1 MRAKPIKH
9 LPSTIAKSNAAIEMK
24 WAELLEKDI
33 PQELFTEIQTQMAA
47 CTNII
52 KSKDALINDFM
63 LQLRKKDEEYVRALR
78 QQAEDIDE
86 LLTKIRTEYKKIQSE
101 YDKELDSIEDTYLEE
116 RDRMIQDHITDI
128 DTLFESRR
136 SREIYYKESKQ
147 KREEQYQK
155 EIDDLL
161 SKGADQYNKL
171 KIELEMN
178 IQTLKQQLEEI
189 RATYQLNTEKL
200 DYNYR
205 VLTELD
211 VEKNAELSRYKRR
224 LTRLKDQL
232 NHFTGRYQE
241 ISTADSRTN
250 TELTEDYRRLTQKYK
265 DLQAKFRHFEV
276 ADTIKFDEIWNMHEE
291 EAKDLVDKL
300 LKADKVVSEQQL
312 GWVWRP
318 PDLEALA
325 GRGLAGT
332 APVDMSGAPP
342 AAKDGNTAEF
352 DEEDE
357 DIENHRKKISGAKV
371 RAMLRVL
378 AAEAGFLVQ
387 GELEESLKALPDAEA
402 EISRAEALLRAL
414 GVKNADRMN
423 ALMSYFFRD
432 PAAAN
437 PGKKPSG
444 LSASGARPTTDEV
457 SLSSD
462 QDENWEGTWMP
473 GDVSDEIQELKLMIK
488 PEDVIGA
495 VRAFMEDA
503 ADAIPLLGGNK
514 SRDVGAGGGGKRKKK
529 QMKAYW
535 NQLSQIVPDEAV
547 GVWKQLETDCKNY
560 KEILER
566 RAHAVDEVDTL
577 ASKNAELKRQLNQ
590 LLGDRKNDYLQVPP
604 AQTMRIITGN
614 ATGTGKRLMS
624 KTG

>member
-1 MRAKPIKH
+1 MYSAVIF
-9 LPSTIAKSNAAIEMK
+9 LYTAKSNAAIEMK

-33 PQELFTEIQTQMAA
+33 PQELFTEIHTQMAA
-47 CTNII
+47 CTDII
-52 KSKDALINDFM
+52 KSKDNLISDFM

-86 LLTKIRTEYKKIQSE
+86 LLTKIRTEYKTIQTE
-101 YDKELDSIEDTYLEE
+101 YDKELDGIEDAYLEE
-116 RDRMIQDHITDI
+116 RDKMIQDHIGDI
-128 DTLFESRR
+128 DALFESRR
-136 SREIYYKESKQ
+136 NREIYYKESKQ
-147 KREEQYQK
+147 KREDQYQK

-232 NHFTGRYQE
+232 NHFTGRYHE
-241 ISTADSRTN
+241 ISTADARTN

-276 ADTIKFDEIWNMHEE
+276 ADTIKFDEIWNMHED

-300 LKADKVVSEQQL
+300 LKADKVLSEQQL

-318 PDLEALA
+318 PDLDALS
-325 GRGLAGT
+325 GRGMT
-332 APVDMSGAPP
+332 APSNEGGGGAPA
-342 AAKDGNTAEF
+342 AAKEVVEL

-357 DIENHRKKISGAKV
+357 DIENQRKKVSGAKV

-378 AAEAGFLVQ
+378 ASEAGFLLQSDV
-387 GELEESLKALPDAEA
+387 EESLQSLSDAEA

-414 GVKNADRMN
+414 GIKNADKMN
-423 ALMSYFFRD
+423 ALMGYFFRD
-432 PAAAN
+432 PNA
-437 PGKKPSG
+437 GSKKPNAVTG
-444 LSASGARPTTDEV
+444 VGGPRLDADDLSTVQGEEGDEHLEGSWVPGEV
-457 SLSSD
+457 SS
-462 QDENWEGTWMP
+462 
-473 GDVSDEIQELKLMIK
+473 EIQELKLMIK

-495 VRAFMEDA
+495 VRAYMDDA
-503 ADAIPLLGGNK
+503 ADAIPLLGGAK
-514 SRDVGAGGGGKRKKK
+514 SRDAGGGGGRRKARH
-529 QMKAYW
+529 MKAYW
-535 NQLSQIVPDEAV
+535 NQLSQIVPDDSV
-547 GVWKQLETDCKNY
+547 GVWKQLETNCKNY

-566 RAHAVDEVDTL
+566 RAKAVDEVDAL
-577 ASKNAELKRQLNQ
+577 ATKNAELKRQLNQ
-590 LLGDRKNDYLQVPP
+590 YLGDRSNDFLQVPP
-604 AQTMRIITGN
+604 AQTMRIVTGAN
-614 ATGTGKRLMS
+614 ANSGGPTKNVLMS
-624 KTG
+624 KTR